1 MLVLTRG
8 AQQAVVIGNG
18 DNLITVKVTEIRG
31 GRIRL
36 AIDAPLEVAIR
47 RGELLN
53 AHDAT
58 QAVATTR

>member
-58 QAVATTR
+58 QAVAATR